1 MGGDFEPG
9 QGADYFSKPGPGTD
23 MVGVAERIAHLDS
36 CRPEIA
42 SLDCGS
48 LNFGPWAYIST
59 VGMLEDM
66 AQAMSDCEVKAE
78 LECFEIGH
86 VGAATHLYNKG
97 LVPDPPFYQFAL
109 GIPWGGT
116 AEAATVSLMKDQIP
130 ENAQWAAFGI
140 SRHQMPMVAQSAI
153 LGGHVR
159 VGLEDNLYIEKGVF
173 ATNAQLV
180 ERAKTIVQSL
190 GCTVATPDEARQ
202 ILSLRGTQ

>member
-9 QGADYFSKPGPGTD
+9 EGADYGKGGPGTD
-23 MVGVAERIAHLDS
+23 LVGSMERIAHLEP

-66 AQAMSDCEVKAE
+66 ATAMEELGVKPE
-78 LECFEIGH
+78 LECFELGH

-97 LVPDPPFYQFAL
+97 IVKAPPFYQFAL
-109 GIPWGGT
+109 GIPWAAPADGAT
-116 AEAATVSLMKDQIP
+116 ATMMRDLIP
-130 ENAQWAAFGI
+130 NEAQWAAFGI

-159 VGLEDNLYIEKGVF
+159 VGLEDNLYLEKGVF
-173 ATNAQLV
+173 ATNGQLV
-180 ERAKTIVQSL
+180 ERAKLIVEAL
-190 GCTVATPDEARQ
+190 GCKVATPTEARQ
-202 ILSLRGTQ
+202 ILGLRGTQ